1 MIPRSLTAILQASKN
16 CSEPEEI
23 TMPGFQSNFDQ
34 LKKSN
39 VIPDVDENM
48 LPKVVHDAIENLTDA
63 EIAVLV
69 NLSQKTGSH
78 IYLNQNHQ
86 VICGF

>member
-1 MIPRSLTAILQASKN
+1 
-16 CSEPEEI
+16 
-23 TMPGFQSNFDQ
+23 
-34 LKKSN
+34 
-39 VIPDVDENM
+39 VDENM

>member
-1 MIPRSLTAILQASKN
+1 
-16 CSEPEEI
+16 
-23 TMPGFQSNFDQ
+23 MPGFQSNFDQ
-34 LKKSN
+34 LKQSN

-48 LPKVVHDAIENLTDA
+48 LPQAVHDVIENLTDD

-69 NLSQKTGSH
+69 KISKQTGSH
-78 IYLNQNHQ
+78 IYLNNGHI

>member
-1 MIPRSLTAILQASKN
+1 
-16 CSEPEEI
+16 
-23 TMPGFQSNFDQ
+23 MPGFQSNFDQ

-39 VIPDVDENM
+39 VIPDVEENM
-48 LPKVVHDAIENLTDA
+48 LPKAVHDAIENLTDA

-78 IYLNQNHQ
+78 IYLNKDHQ